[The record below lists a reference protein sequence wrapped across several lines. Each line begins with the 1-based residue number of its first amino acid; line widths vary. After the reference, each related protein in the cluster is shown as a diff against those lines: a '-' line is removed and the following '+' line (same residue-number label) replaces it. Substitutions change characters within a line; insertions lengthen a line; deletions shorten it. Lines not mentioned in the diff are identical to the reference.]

1 MEIRGRVHNGV
12 VVLDGEQSLPEGTIV
27 TVSDAVSAAEL
38 SPDSSDRAQFP
49 LVQSDR
55 PGSLDLVAERIAELW
70 EEDDL
75 AAFGG
80 FDEADPQR
88 CKTEDRRRKTEN
100 RG

>member
-1 MEIRGRVHNGV
+1 MEIRGRIHNGFV
-12 VVLDGEQSLPEGTIV
+12 ILEGELSLPEGTIV

-49 LVQSDR
+49 LVPSDL
-55 PGSLDLVAERIAELW
+55 PGSLDLTAERIAGLW

-80 FDEADPQR
+80 FDEAGP
-88 CKTEDRRRKTEN
+88 RR
-100 RG
+100 